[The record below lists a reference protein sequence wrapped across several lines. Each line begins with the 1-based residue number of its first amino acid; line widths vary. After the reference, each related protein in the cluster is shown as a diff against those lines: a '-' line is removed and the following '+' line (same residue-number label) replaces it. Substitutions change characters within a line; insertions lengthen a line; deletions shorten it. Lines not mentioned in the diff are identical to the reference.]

1 MEKTKVPSVN
11 DVMGKNLPEKKFRAG
26 PITATIWQNETQR
39 DGKTVSYNTIS
50 FERSYKDKNDE
61 WQTTNSLR
69 MNDLPRAVL
78 VLNKAYEFLAL
89 KDVESIQ
96 EENV

>member
-39 DGKTVSYNTIS
+39 DGKT
-50 FERSYKDKNDE
+50 
-61 WQTTNSLR
+61 
-69 MNDLPRAVL
+69 
-78 VLNKAYEFLAL
+78 
-89 KDVESIQ
+89 ES
-96 EENV
+96 